1 MNGISHALPFLVAS
15 GVLYGILYLVKDQ
28 VLSNQSL
35 TLINYVQQLITIMII
50 PIVSAYI
57 ADSIADRPAMVSG
70 FAGGL
75 IVCQGISMSSISAN
89 STSLLAGI
97 VAGF

>member
-1 MNGISHALPFLVAS
+1 MAMVKYIIMILKKENKNIIRLFYKHLMNGISHALPFLVAS

-50 PIVSAYI
+50 PI
-57 ADSIADRPAMVSG
+57 
-70 FAGGL
+70 
-75 IVCQGISMSSISAN
+75 GIS
-89 STSLLAGI
+89 LYC
-97 VAGF
+97 